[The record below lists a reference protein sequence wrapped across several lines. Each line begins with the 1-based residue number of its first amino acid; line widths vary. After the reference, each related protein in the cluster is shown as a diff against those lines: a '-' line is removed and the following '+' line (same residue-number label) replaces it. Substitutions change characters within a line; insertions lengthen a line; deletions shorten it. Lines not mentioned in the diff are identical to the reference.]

1 MIHIPAGP
9 FWMGSDDHGKQER
22 PRHRVFTDAYEIA
35 AATVRRWEYALF
47 LEQTGHEEPRGW
59 HDPAFADPNQP
70 VVGVNWFDATAY
82 CVWLSPSGGP
92 EYRLPTEAEWEKACK
107 GGDDTAIY
115 SWGEQAPGG
124 IAYYQGEWTAPRPA
138 GKRGPNGYGLY
149 NMGDNVHEW
158 CRDWYGADYYRIS
171 DRRESR
177 RSRYGQAACFAGR
190 FLAARRQSVP
200 GRSPQQPS
208 ARFPIHGL
216 RHPDRPRCELN
227 STVPERYCCDIVPS
241 LRRHSAVAPAT
252 QFRCSQVPP
261 FYRLKDSKS

>member
-1 MIHIPAGP
+1 MTARIKSEYDCPNQVPPESNMTARIKSSSMIHIPAGP

-82 CVWLSPSGGP
+82 CAWLSRSGGL

-115 SWGEQAPGG
+115 AWGEQAPGD

-138 GKRGPNGYGLY
+138 GQRGPNGYGLY

-171 DRRESR
+171 DRPNPEGPPTGKRRVSR
-177 RSRYGQAACFAGR
+177 GGSWRHAVKASRAAHRSSLPPDFRYTDYGIR
-190 FLAARRQSVP
+190 IARD
-200 GRSPQQPS
+200 
-208 ARFPIHGL
+208 A
-216 RHPDRPRCELN
+216 N
-227 STVPERYCCDIVPS
+227 
-241 LRRHSAVAPAT
+241 
-252 QFRCSQVPP
+252 
-261 FYRLKDSKS
+261 